1 MQLQKAGE
9 ADVSRFIEQG
19 AVDQHWMDVECLLG
33 NPLNDP
39 STREVLVWSP
49 PGVADSE
56 SLPWVL
62 VLPAFTSTGAAYLSR
77 GWRKPSL
84 PQVLDALSAQG
95 MKRCRVILPD
105 AMTAVGG
112 SQYLD
117 SVGIGNYA
125 TWMVEELPDF
135 LHRRY
140 AEHPDW
146 FAVGSSSG
154 GYGALSL
161 AMLRP
166 GHFRAVAAH
175 SPDAGFETCYP
186 PDFPVAV
193 ETIRDAGGLVP
204 WWKDFS
210 ERDSLKGSD
219 HAVLGLVGMSC
230 AYSPQ
235 PGALPLPC
243 RLPVDL
249 ETGALLPEVFET
261 WLVHDPVRMVPRHH
275 EALEEL
281 NGVYLDVGRR
291 DEFRLQVGARR
302 VAKELES
309 CSVSLTYTEHEGGH
323 FGLKSRLK
331 HSIPWLLAHSNV

>member
-1 MQLQKAGE
+1 MSGREK
-9 ADVSRFIEQG
+9 QG
-19 AVDQHWMDVECLLG
+19 TVKQHWMDAGSLRG
-33 NPLNDP
+33 NPLGDP
-39 STREVLVWSP
+39 FQREIHVWSP
-49 PGVADSE
+49 FGVSPEE

-62 VLPAFTSTGAAYLSR
+62 VLPAFTSTGVAYLSR
-77 GWRKPSL
+77 AWRKPSL
-84 PQVLDALSAQG
+84 PQVLDGLVSEG
-95 MKRCRVILPD
+95 MRPCRVVLPD

-125 TWMVEELPDF
+125 TWLVEELPGF
-135 LHRRY
+135 LSQHY
-140 AEHPDW
+140 ADHTDW
-146 FAVGSSSG
+146 FATGSSSG

-193 ETIRDAGGLVP
+193 ETIRDAGGLFA
-204 WWKDFS
+204 WWEDFRT
-210 ERDSLKGSD
+210 RDSLKGSD

-235 PGALPLPC
+235 PDAVPLPC

-249 ETGALLPEVFET
+249 DTGALLPEIFDI
-261 WLVHDPVRMVPRHH
+261 WLRHDPVRMVPHH
-275 EALEEL
+275 SKSLAEIS
-281 NGVYLDVGRR
+281 GIYLDVGRR
-291 DEFRLQVGARR
+291 DEFRLQVGARM
-302 VAKELES
+302 VARALERH
-309 CSVSLTYTEHEGGH
+309 SVPLAYSEHEGGH
-323 FGLKSRLK
+323 FGLKSRLRV
-331 HSIPWLLAHSNV
+331 SIPWLVAHSK